1 MASSL
6 MTASATQGLRRW
18 HDLVRARDLSGLPD
32 LLDPDVVFRSP
43 VVHAPYQGREATA
56 LLLSG
61 ALHVLGGPEFRYV
74 REVVTGD
81 DAVLEF
87 VTRCGDR
94 EVNGIDMIRFGPDG
108 RIVDFTVMLRPL
120 SATLAVK
127 EAMVALLEQG

>member
-1 MASSL
+1 
-6 MTASATQGLRRW
+6 MTPSAAQGLRRW
-18 HDLVRARDLSGLPD
+18 HDLVRARDLAALPD
-32 LLDPDVVFRSP
+32 LLAPGVVFRSP

-56 LLLSG
+56 HILAG

-94 EVNGIDMIRFGPDG
+94 DVNGIDMIRFGPDG
-108 RIVDFTVMLRPL
+108 RIEDFTVMLRPL
-120 SATLAVK
+120 SATLAVQ
-127 EAMVALLEQG
+127 EAMVALLQP